1 MEIDVLRLVPL
12 GLFLVLGGQLSIIDL
27 RTRRLPNRLVLICT
41 VSILVIQIA
50 YCVWQAVPDELS
62 RAGVAAGKILGAY
75 VVLYLLSRGQLG
87 MGDVKFAIPV
97 GLIVGWYNPDAW
109 LISLLITFLLAGVV
123 SIIGLLTRKLD
134 RKSHIPFGPYMY
146 LGSIITVLIGI

>member
-62 RAGVAAGKILGAY
+62 RTGVAAGKILGAY

>member
-50 YCVWQAVPDELS
+50 YCVWRAVPDELS
-62 RAGVAAGKILGAY
+62 RAGIAAGKIVAAY

-146 LGSIITVLIGI
+146 LGSIITVLIGS

>member
-1 MEIDVLRLVPL
+1 
-12 GLFLVLGGQLSIIDL
+12 
-27 RTRRLPNRLVLICT
+27 
-41 VSILVIQIA
+41 
-50 YCVWQAVPDELS
+50 
-62 RAGVAAGKILGAY
+62 
-75 VVLYLLSRGQLG
+75 